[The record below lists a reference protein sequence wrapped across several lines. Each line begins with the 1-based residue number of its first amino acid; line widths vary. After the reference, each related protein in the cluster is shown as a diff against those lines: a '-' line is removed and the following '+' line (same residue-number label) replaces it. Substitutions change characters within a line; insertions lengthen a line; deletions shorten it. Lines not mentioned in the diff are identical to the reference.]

1 MFIKTTA
8 PTHSLILQ
16 LLPIMQQAC
25 EILNQEFQ
33 DYCSGATFDVEEK
46 IDESPV
52 TQADYRVNYYLM
64 QALAEISNLP
74 VLSEE
79 GEQDQRLQWQKF
91 WLLDPLDGT
100 KEFLHQRPEFTI
112 NLSLICGALTIFAV
126 LAVPGEHT
134 IYFCPEQG
142 MPLKYH
148 TFINSF
154 YHIINC
160 KKSNTNTC

>member
-8 PTHSLILQ
+8 PTHTLILQ
-16 LLPIMQQAC
+16 LLPIVQQAC

-33 DYCSGATFDVEEK
+33 DYCSGTAFDVEK
-46 IDESPV
+46 KTDDSPV

-64 QALAEISNLP
+64 QALAKISNLP

-79 GEQDQRLQWQKF
+79 GEQDQRQQWQQF

-112 NLSLICGALTIFAV
+112 NLSLICGVQTTFAV
-126 LAVPGEHT
+126 LAVPGEQT

-148 TFINSF
+148 LLTQ
-154 YHIINC
+154 
-160 KKSNTNTC
+160 

>member
-1 MFIKTTA
+1 MSKK
-8 PTHSLILQ
+8 
-16 LLPIMQQAC
+16 
-25 EILNQEFQ
+25 
-33 DYCSGATFDVEEK
+33 K
-46 IDESPV
+46 IDDSPV

-64 QALAEISNLP
+64 QALGEISNLP

-79 GEQDQRLQWQKF
+79 GEQDQRHQWQKF

-112 NLSLICGALTIFAV
+112 NLSLICGALTTFAV

-142 MPLKYH
+142 MPFKYDILTQQWYLYEPTPTVTSSILKIGLSH
-148 TFINSF
+148 SSQ
-154 YHIINC
+154 
-160 KKSNTNTC
+160 KKVTLCRLFKKLGTVDRF

>member
-33 DYCSGATFDVEEK
+33 DYCSGATFDVEKK

-64 QALAEISNLP
+64 QALAEISNLS

-91 WLLDPLDGT
+91 
-100 KEFLHQRPEFTI
+100 
-112 NLSLICGALTIFAV
+112 
-126 LAVPGEHT
+126 
-134 IYFCPEQG
+134 
-142 MPLKYH
+142 
-148 TFINSF
+148 
-154 YHIINC
+154 
-160 KKSNTNTC
+160 